1 MSARKYTGNSSSKGS
16 YSKVKS
22 SSNRHEQHQSSSS
35 SSLIA
40 TNQEDDGQI
49 KPRRLEDDTAEYLMK
64 IEMQLS
70 KDSILDEDDKINLIE
85 NVLSEVSQ
93 RTASAS
99 CDRRTNFLIEKLC
112 STASVKN
119 LVEIIKSFIPYAIF
133 LARNRYSSHILQVTQ
148 LLYAHAT
155 SMIYALITI

>member
-1 MSARKYTGNSSSKGS
+1 MSTRNNYNNKAS
-16 YSKVKS
+16 YNKS
-22 SSNRHEQHQSSSS
+22 NGTKSNNEDRLSY
-35 SSLIA
+35 
-40 TNQEDDGQI
+40 NEDDGQI

-70 KDSILDEDDKINLIE
+70 KDSMLDDDEKNNLIE

-112 STASVKN
+112 STANVKN
-119 LVEIIKSFIPYAIF
+119 LIEIFKGFVPYAVF
-133 LARNRYSSHILQVTQ
+133 LSR
-148 LLYAHAT
+148 
-155 SMIYALITI
+155 

>member
-1 MSARKYTGNSSSKGS
+1 MSARKYTGNSKGS
-16 YSKVKS
+16 YSKGKGS
-22 SSNRHEQHQSSSS
+22 GNHHEKHHSSSS
-35 SSLIA
+35 SSFTA
-40 TNQEDDGQI
+40 SNNQETDDGQI

-70 KDSILDEDDKINLIE
+70 KDSMLDEDDKINLIE

-133 LARNRYSSHILQVTQ
+133 LARNRYSSHILQVT
-148 LLYAHAT
+148 
-155 SMIYALITI
+155 

>member
-1 MSARKYTGNSSSKGS
+1 MSSRKYTGNSSKGS
-16 YSKVKS
+16 YSKIKS
-22 SSNRHEQHQSSSS
+22 SINRHDQHQSSSS
-35 SSLIA
+35 SFTAS
-40 TNQEDDGQI
+40 NQEDDGQI

-70 KDSILDEDDKINLIE
+70 KDSMLDEDDKINLIE

-133 LARNRYSSHILQVTQ
+133 LARNRYSSHILQVT
-148 LLYAHAT
+148 
-155 SMIYALITI
+155 

>member
-1 MSARKYTGNSSSKGS
+1 MSSRKYTGNISKGS
-16 YSKVKS
+16 NSKVKS
-22 SSNRHEQHQSSSS
+22 SVNRHEQHQSSSS
-35 SSLIA
+35 SSSSSSFTA
-40 TNQEDDGQI
+40 SNQEDDGQI

-70 KDSILDEDDKINLIE
+70 KDSMLDEDDKINLIE

-133 LARNRYSSHILQVTQ
+133 LARNRYSSHILQVT
-148 LLYAHAT
+148 
-155 SMIYALITI
+155 

>member
-1 MSARKYTGNSSSKGS
+1 MSTRNNYNNKAS
-16 YSKVKS
+16 YNKLNGTKS
-22 SSNRHEQHQSSSS
+22 NNE
-35 SSLIA
+35 
-40 TNQEDDGQI
+40 NQLLYNEDDGQI

-70 KDSILDEDDKINLIE
+70 KDSMLDDDEKNNLIE

-112 STASVKN
+112 STANVKN
-119 LVEIIKSFIPYAIF
+119 LIEIFKGFVPYAVF
-133 LARNRYSSHILQVTQ
+133 LARNRYSSHILQV
-148 LLYAHAT
+148 L
-155 SMIYALITI
+155 

>member
-1 MSARKYTGNSSSKGS
+1 MSARKYTGNSKGRYSKGKGS
-16 YSKVKS
+16 G
-22 SSNRHEQHQSSSS
+22 NHHEKDHSSSS
-35 SSLIA
+35 SSFTA
-40 TNQEDDGQI
+40 SNNQETDDGQI

-70 KDSILDEDDKINLIE
+70 KDSMLDEDEKSNLIE

-133 LARNRYSSHILQVTQ
+133 LARNRYSSHILQVT
-148 LLYAHAT
+148 
-155 SMIYALITI
+155 

>member
-1 MSARKYTGNSSSKGS
+1 MSARKYTGNSKGS
-16 YSKVKS
+16 YSKGKGS
-22 SSNRHEQHQSSSS
+22 GNHHEKHHSSSS
-35 SSLIA
+35 SSFTA
-40 TNQEDDGQI
+40 SNNQETDDGHI

-70 KDSILDEDDKINLIE
+70 KDSMLDEDEKSNLIE

-133 LARNRYSSHILQVTQ
+133 LARNRYSSHILQVTTYSSIVYIP
-148 LLYAHAT
+148 L
-155 SMIYALITI
+155 